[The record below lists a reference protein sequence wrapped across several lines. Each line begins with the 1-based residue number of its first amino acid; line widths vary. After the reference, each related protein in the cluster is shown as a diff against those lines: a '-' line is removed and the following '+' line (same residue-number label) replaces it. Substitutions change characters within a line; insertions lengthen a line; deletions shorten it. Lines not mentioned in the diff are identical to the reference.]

1 MIMISL
7 QSYPLRRI
15 INNFIEPFL
24 EILVISLFVLSEF
37 TFFIHCNLVGVK
49 IQSNGKKLEFQ
60 RKRHHGGSILI
71 HHSPSPSP
79 NHLFTFDAILCF
91 VVMLERSIEVKANS
105 CGVMVIHT
113 AKIPI
118 RIVSLLQ
125 KLDPRT
131 RAVLEENPKSFTVRQ
146 SGIVLIRPE
155 YLAWP
160 EKRKK
165 DLEQRRSRRG
175 HGIRL
180 TSMVPVLPND
190 GYCVD
195 SMSKLGQMGRFAV
208 YLDGGVCAMVGII
221 KEVHSCWKG

>member
-1 MIMISL
+1 
-7 QSYPLRRI
+7 
-15 INNFIEPFL
+15 
-24 EILVISLFVLSEF
+24 
-37 TFFIHCNLVGVK
+37 VGVK

-79 NHLFTFDAILCF
+79 STNQLFPFDAILCF
-91 VVMLERSIEVKANS
+91 AVMLERSIEVKTNS

-125 KLDPRT
+125 KLDART
-131 RAVLEENPKSFTVRQ
+131 RAVIEENPKSFNVRQ
-146 SGIVLIRPE
+146 GGLVLIRPD

-165 DLEQRRSRRG
+165 DLEQRRSRPRG
-175 HGIRL
+175 RGVQR

-190 GYCVD
+190 GYCVE
-195 SMSKLGQMGRFAV
+195 SYAKLAHMGRFAV

-221 KEVHSCWKG
+221 KEVHSCWTG